1 MVAYHLTPKQ
11 SRKNYGI
18 LTFDNFREISR
29 PVIFVILDQFKVKL
43 GILEH
48 FYFLKAL

>member
-1 MVAYHLTPKQ
+1 MGAFYTSPKK

-29 PVIFVILDQFKVKL
+29 SVIFVILDQFKVKL